1 MKLGR
6 NTVRSVGRHAMLG
19 PVAAAI
25 AAAVVLIL
33 IKPQLGRYEVD
44 VATTMLIYAAV
55 ATAWNVLGG
64 YGGMFSLGSAAFVGS
79 GAYASALALIHLG
92 SGYVI
97 ALAVATV
104 VSGLLATIASAA
116 LLRLRG
122 DYFTIGTL
130 ALALA
135 LQAWALN
142 SGWMGQSTGLTLP
155 QLRIPRPED
164 LYTVAVV
171 VAAIALVTSI
181 VIARSSFGLR
191 LMAIR
196 DDQDAAESL
205 GVGAFRHRLA
215 AFVISGAITGL
226 AGGVL
231 AMQQLQIVPE
241 TAFNIN
247 WTLNA
252 VLICVIGGMGTLCG
266 PWLGTLVV
274 YYGLTKHLEG
284 EGAVSLIIE
293 GVILIAVVRLA
304 PEGIW
309 PLLVRLAK
317 GVLNRRRDPLPPEP
331 VRAAPP
337 A

>member
-1 MKLGR
+1 MMAK
-6 NTVRSVGRHAMLG
+6 GRHALLA

-25 AAAVVLIL
+25 ALAVLLIG
-33 IKPQLGRYEVD
+33 IEPQLDRYEVD
-44 VATTMLIYAAV
+44 VVTTMLILAAV

-64 YGGMFSLGSAAFVGS
+64 YGGMFSLGSSAFVGT
-79 GAYASALALIHLG
+79 GAYAAALVLIHLG
-92 SGYVI
+92 TGYVV
-97 ALAVATV
+97 ALAAAAVA
-104 VSGLLATIASAA
+104 SGLIAGLASIA

-135 LQAWALN
+135 LQACALN
-142 SGWMGQSTGLTLP
+142 FGWTGQSTGLTLP
-155 QLRIPRPED
+155 QLKIPRPED

-181 VIARSSFGLR
+181 VVARSSFGLR

-196 DDQDAAESL
+196 DDQDAAEGL
-205 GVGAFRHRLA
+205 GVSAFRHRLVT
-215 AFVISGAITGL
+215 FVISGAITGL
-226 AGGVL
+226 AGGL
-231 AMQQLQIVPE
+231 MAMQQLQIVPE

-252 VLICVIGGMGTLCG
+252 VLICVIGGIGTQCG

-284 EGAVSLIIE
+284 QGAVSLIIE
-293 GVILIAVVRLA
+293 GVVLIAVVRLA

-309 PLLVRLAK
+309 PLLVRLTKGILPVAK
-317 GVLNRRRDPLPPEP
+317 LKGARQ
-331 VRAAPP
+331 
-337 A
+337 